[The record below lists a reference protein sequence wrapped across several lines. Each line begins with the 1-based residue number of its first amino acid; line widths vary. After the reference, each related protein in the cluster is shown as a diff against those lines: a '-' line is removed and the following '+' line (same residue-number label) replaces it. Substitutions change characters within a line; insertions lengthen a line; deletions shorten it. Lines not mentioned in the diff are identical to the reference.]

1 MNGGSSAT
9 DGPAPAPDSAD
20 APAPADAPEPSRAP
34 AVPHSPAPAPAAAT
48 PTPPPAAGDTSPPN
62 TLAAHRLSLGYAG
75 RTVVDGVD
83 LAVPAGAVT
92 AVVGPNACGKSTL
105 LRGLARLLAPTAG
118 TVTLDGADI
127 HRMPARALAR
137 RLGLLPQQAVAPE
150 GVTVEGLVRL
160 GRYPHQRMLTPW
172 SKADQA
178 AVEEALARTGTDAL
192 RDRPVDQLSGGQR
205 QRAWIALALA
215 QDTPLLLL
223 DEPTTFLDLRH
234 QLDVLDLV
242 DELNAEAGRTV
253 VMVLHDL
260 GQAARYADHLVVMC
274 DGRPA
279 AAGPPADVLTAELV
293 EKVFQ
298 VECRV
303 VPDPETGT
311 PLVVPRARPGGRRA
325 GRRPH

>member
-1 MNGGSSAT
+1 MST
-9 DGPAPAPDSAD
+9 
-20 APAPADAPEPSRAP
+20 
-34 AVPHSPAPAPAAAT
+34 
-48 PTPPPAAGDTSPPN
+48 TSTAN
-62 TLAAHRLSLGYAG
+62 ELSTHGLELGYGANII
-75 RTVVDGVD
+75 VDGVN
-83 LAVPAGAVT
+83 LTLPGGAVT

-105 LRGLARLLAPTAG
+105 LRGMARLLAPTAG
-118 TVTLDGADI
+118 TVTLDGSDI
-127 HRMPARALAR
+127 HRMPARTLAR
-137 RLGLLPQQAVAPE
+137 RMGLLPQQAIAPE
-150 GVTVEGLVRL
+150 GVTVEALVRL

-178 AVEEALARTGTDAL
+178 AVEEALERTGTTAL
-192 RDRPVDQLSGGQR
+192 RDRSVDELSGGQR

-242 DELNAEAGRTV
+242 EELNTEAGRTV

-279 AAGPPADVLTAELV
+279 AAGPPAEVLTAELV
-293 EKVFQ
+293 EEVFQ

-311 PLVVPRARPGGRRA
+311 PLVVPRARSGRRA
-325 GRRPH
+325 APATP

>member
-1 MNGGSSAT
+1 MTAT
-9 DGPAPAPDSAD
+9 T
-20 APAPADAPEPSRAP
+20 
-34 AVPHSPAPAPAAAT
+34 HT
-48 PTPPPAAGDTSPPN
+48 HQ
-62 TLAAHRLSLGYAG
+62 LAAQGLRLGYG
-75 RTVVDGVD
+75 GTVVVDGVD
-83 LAVPAGAVT
+83 LTLPGGAVT

-105 LRGLARLLAPTAG
+105 LRGMARLLTPAAG

-127 HRMPARALAR
+127 HRMSARALAR
-137 RLGLLPQQAVAPE
+137 RMGLLPQQATAPE
-150 GVTVEGLVRL
+150 GVTVEALVRL
-160 GRYPHQRMLTPW
+160 GRYPHQRMLSPW
-172 SKADQA
+172 SAADQA

-192 RDRPVDQLSGGQR
+192 RDRPVDELSGGQR

-242 DELNAEAGRTV
+242 EELNTEAGRTV

-293 EKVFQ
+293 EEVFR
-298 VECRV
+298 VPCRV

-311 PLVVPRARPGGRRA
+311 PLVVPRARSGRRTA
-325 GRRPH
+325 PVAS